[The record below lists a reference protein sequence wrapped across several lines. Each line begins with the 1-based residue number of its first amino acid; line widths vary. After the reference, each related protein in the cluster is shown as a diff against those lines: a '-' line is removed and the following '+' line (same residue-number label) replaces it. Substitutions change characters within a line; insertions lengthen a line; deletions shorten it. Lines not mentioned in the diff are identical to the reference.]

1 LNTGK
6 GLFLFSR
13 PITLIIKENPS
24 FAKRENILYEETV
37 IMIWLIYTLP
47 KKKRKIKKIFK

>member
-6 GLFLFSR
+6 GLLLFSR

-37 IMIWLIYTLP
+37 KNDLVNIYSP
-47 KKKRKIKKIFK
+47 KKETQNKKNI